1 MTEILDPLADN
12 MGVQTPKEILLKPV
26 IDWVQVTFKNFGVEK
41 IIKEI
46 LKLDISFFTKN
57 DFGFC
62 GYKYSFQFNDIFVLH
77 NGEYDERGM
86 GVHIQ
91 MTGKGCRQF
100 DFYLKTQKRAWK
112 DFFKDCFKL
121 EATCNFS
128 RLDVSI
134 DDTKVYFKVPR
145 LVKKIKSGEIVSK
158 FKHSYNFEKIKNSDG
173 SNAGTTLYMG
183 SPTSNV
189 RFRFYEK
196 NYEEAFKKGV
206 EVEEIGDWNRYEI
219 QMRDE
224 NATRC
229 ADVLSR
235 DDNILYV
242 VKSVLNQYVRFV
254 NRNEND
260 LTHKHRWPVWKNW
273 QKFIEDSGKLSLY
286 IKPEPKTFEETY
298 RWLMKQTSNSLK
310 TIKMIEKA
318 IGIEGRF
325 MENIIEA
332 ADLKEEHYEKMINYL
347 KQIPEFASI
356 DKGTLRMSLENL
368 S

>member
-1 MTEILDPLADN
+1 MTEVLNPLYDN
-12 MGVQTPKEILLKPV
+12 MGVLPTKKNCLKPV

-41 IIKEI
+41 IIKDI

-62 GYKYSFQFNDIFVLH
+62 GYKYSFQFNDIFVFY
-77 NGEYDERGM
+77 NGEFDERGM
-86 GVHIQ
+86 GVNIQ

-100 DFYLKTQKRAWK
+100 DFYLKTQKRTWK

-121 EATCNFS
+121 ESTCNFS

-134 DDTKVYFKVPR
+134 DDTKVYFKVPQ

-229 ADVLSR
+229 AEVLSK
-235 DDNILYV
+235 DDNILYI

-254 NRNEND
+254 NKDSSDSNKWRWKVWRN
-260 LTHKHRWPVWKNW
+260 WK
-273 QKFIEDSGKLSLY
+273 KFIEDSGKLSLY

-310 TIKMIEKA
+310 SIEIIEKA

-325 MENIIEA
+325 MENIKDA

-347 KQIPEFASI
+347 KQIPTFSDI
-356 DKGTLRMSLENL
+356 DKRILRMSLENL

>member
-1 MTEILDPLADN
+1 MTEILKPPYDN
-12 MGVQTPKEILLKPV
+12 MGVQRTKEMYLKPV
-26 IDWVQVTFKNFGVEK
+26 IDWVQVTFKNFSAEK

-62 GYKYSFQFNDIFVLH
+62 GYKYSFQFNDIFVFH
-77 NGEYDERGM
+77 NGEYDDRGM
-86 GVHIQ
+86 GINIQ

-100 DFYLKTQKRAWK
+100 DFYLKNQKRDWK

-121 EATCNFS
+121 ESTCNFS
-128 RLDVSI
+128 RLDISI
-134 DDTKVYFKVPR
+134 DDTKVYFKVPT
-145 LVKKIKSGEIVSK
+145 LVRKIKAGEIVSK

-183 SPTSNV
+183 SPTSKV

-206 EVEEIGDWNRYEI
+206 EVEEIGAWNRYEI

-224 NATRC
+224 NSTKC
-229 ADVLSR
+229 AEVLSR
-235 DDNILYV
+235 DENILYI

-254 NRNEND
+254 KRNVSDSN
-260 LTHKHRWPVWKNW
+260 KRRWDTWKNW
-273 QKFIEDSGKLSLY
+273 QNFIEDSGKLSLY
-286 IKPEPKTFEETY
+286 IKPEPKTFEETC

-310 TIKMIEKA
+310 TIEIIEKTM
-318 IGIEGRF
+318 GMEGKF
-325 MENIIEA
+325 MENIIDS
-332 ADLKEEHYEKMINYL
+332 ADLKEGHYEKMMNYL
-347 KQIPEFASI
+347 KQKSAFKDV
-356 DKGTLRMSLENL
+356 DKKDLRIYLENL